1 MSREVDQ
8 RVVQMEFDNARFE
21 NNAQKTLS
29 TLNKLKESLNF
40 GGAAKGMDEVAD
52 AAKGVDLSFLQ
63 DACEAVTKRFSL
75 FGEIS
80 HEVFHR
86 LATAIVD
93 AQQKLLAF
101 GKSLTFDQINAGWGK
116 FTDKAQS
123 VRTIMSA
130 TGLTVEQ
137 VGEQMDRLNWYTD
150 ETSAAFTDMT
160 ANVGK
165 FTNAGVKLDT
175 AVTAMQGITNWGYRS
190 GATLN
195 EMSRAMY
202 NLSQAL
208 AVGSVKL
215 MDWKSIENANM
226 ATTEFKQ
233 TAIDTAVA
241 MGTLIDKGDGLY
253 KTLRGTEVSAKNFN
267 SALSEGWFSSEVLL
281 QTLSK
286 YGDFG
291 NDLADICEDMNMTA
305 TQMMGYVEDYKN
317 EVIDWNELSRKT
329 GKSVDSLKRTFATMG
344 TSAES
349 LAERIAKTS
358 SKFKGIAKDQDAI
371 KAKAEELTPVLE
383 DAYVKWSNGITDF
396 GEAIAATGL
405 KGTELEKIFQEMKD
419 SQSLGIAAFQAAQE
433 YSSLRDAIDAT
444 KDAVST
450 GWMNVFEKMFGNF
463 EQAKEIWTEFG
474 DRLYEAFAE
483 PVNSINEL
491 MDQWVFLGG
500 RRHLFANEDDYTG
513 ALWNILD
520 TVKEITTMISDVWYD
535 TFGSIFDDLEND
547 VHELDVALHPD
558 ENSGFYKFT
567 QWIHDTTQTI
577 KEFVSPL
584 LEYKVT
590 YEKAGE
596 TISKTVKRYNPVM
609 ENVRK
614 TIQGIV
620 SALSL
625 AKKAVVAVFNAIKPV
640 FGILGDILAALL
652 GVTGGIGEFI
662 TKIDQGADFSWL
674 ESLHDFLEQVRL
686 KLQDIGGFIG
696 TIREKVGDFFSS
708 AKAWLQS
715 SGLTDFLTNAWTI
728 LKNIAGV
735 GVKGLGDALQGLL
748 KGFGKFDFQT
758 VTDLFS
764 GFAAGGAFMSVK
776 KFFDMM
782 KEQKKDGGGI
792 RSLIDNLK
800 ELGSTVKDT
809 VSKTFSSINDAL
821 ASFTMGQKAEAIKT
835 IAEGVLMLAGALF
848 LIAQIPSEKLAA
860 SLSTIS
866 ALIIELVGAMEL
878 LNRTIKGSSMF
889 DAVGGFNLKD
899 GFFGKFSKP
908 GQSGM
913 GAAATA
919 MIEMAAAVG
928 ILVLA
933 LKGLAKLEPEKMQ
946 QGLQGITVLMVELVA
961 AAKVLSTDDSTKMMK
976 GAVNAIFFAEAIKIL
991 AKAMATVAELE
1002 PEKFGQGLAGVT
1014 VLLTELVVSASI
1026 LSSSDSTKMMKGAG
1040 NALIF
1045 AAAIGVLALVTKE
1058 LGKISA
1064 SEFEQGITGISVLIG
1079 ELVAASWFLANFSG
1093 EKMLKGAGN
1102 ALIFAAAIA
1111 ILGKVTQSLGGMS
1124 PQELATGLIGIA
1136 GAMAVLV
1143 IGLNAMEGTL
1153 KGSAAMI
1160 VAATAL
1166 AILGGTMKAI
1176 AGIGM
1181 EGVVTALVGLAGVF
1195 GVVAIAGM
1203 AMEPI
1208 IPVILGLG
1216 AALVAIG
1223 AGVTLVGVGLT
1234 AIAAGITALSVA
1246 LTAGVS
1252 SIITSIQLIVVA
1264 LIGLIPLIVKS
1275 LAAGLVTIVKALID
1289 ALVECVPTIVGGLLK
1304 TIDETLKQMVDYV
1317 PSIVGSLVELIVGIL
1332 DALADH
1338 IPTLIVSIVNFLS
1351 KLFGAIIDVFK
1362 TIEPEALLE
1371 AILAVGLMAA
1381 LMAALAAIVPL
1392 TAQAMLGV
1400 LGMSMVVAE
1409 MAVLIAA
1416 IGALGKIPGF
1426 NDLLS
1431 SGGTVLE
1438 GIGTA
1443 IGSFVGGI
1451 VGGFMSGVSSQF
1463 PQIGQDLSDFMTNVT
1478 PFIEGASKMD
1488 ANTLDGVKALAET
1501 ILILTAA
1508 DLLDSLTSWITGGTS
1523 LADFGKELAD
1533 FAPYFRTYGVYM
1545 SGIDGAVVE
1554 QSANAAKALA
1564 EMTKALPTEGGIKS
1578 WITGDISLADFGQA
1592 LADFGPHLMDYANS
1606 VTGLPGDVI
1615 DASIAAANTIVAF
1628 AKDIPNE
1635 GGLLGWLMGD
1645 NDIATFG
1652 QHLADFGSNF
1662 ASYARSVS
1670 GIDNDVVVASV
1681 TAAEALVGL
1690 ANGLPEQGV
1699 FDKKMTFD
1707 DFGAQIKDFGSN
1719 LLDYS
1724 NYIKEVDVGAMNA
1737 ATNELIRIVALVRTL
1752 NPDQVAAF
1760 GSFGRSLADIANNG
1774 ISGFVE
1780 AFQTGYEQVKEV
1792 LATYMDYAID
1802 GAQSK
1807 EQDLIN
1813 KFKTIMEN
1821 SIKAID
1827 NFKKDFNSSA
1837 VNLMKELINGTNSEQ
1852 VNYLTTMFDIMT
1864 AQMTNIADFNDDMD
1878 TAGQTLIE
1886 KLCSGINTKATEQ
1899 LLGITIPTIMASAV
1913 AHVRLEYD
1921 NFYSVGEYMAEGM
1934 ANGLGSTYSLN
1945 LVDQAARNLASKAI
1959 NGAKDRLRV
1968 ASPSKV
1974 FAWLGEMSGE
1984 GFVNG
1989 LEDYNRA
1996 SGIAGDEMANSALS
2010 AVSDAI
2016 MQISNFIQNGIDSQP
2031 VIRPIL
2037 DLSDVKSGAQE
2048 LNSMFGYTRATS
2060 INAGMGQM
2068 ALATSAG
2075 SVVTTNNTPTFN
2087 IYQQPGENAEDLARR
2102 INKIMGGWYK

>member
-29 TLNKLKESLNF
+29 TLEKLKESLNF
-40 GGAAKGMDEVAD
+40 KGASKGMDDVAE

-86 LATAIVD
+86 LATTIVD
-93 AQQKLLAF
+93 AQQKLIAF
-101 GKSLTFDQINAGWGK
+101 GKSLTVDQINAGWSK

-130 TGLTVEQ
+130 TGLTVEE
-137 VGEQMDRLNWYTD
+137 VGEQMNRLNWYTD

-165 FTNAGVKLDT
+165 FTNAGVELDT

-208 AVGSVKL
+208 AVGQVKL

-226 ATTEFKQ
+226 ATTEFKN
-233 TAIDTAVA
+233 TAIQTAVA
-241 MGTLIDKGDGLY
+241 MGTLKDKGDGLY
-253 KTLRGTEVSAKNFN
+253 KTLAGNEVTVKNFN
-267 SALSEGWFSSEVLL
+267 EALKDGWFSSDVLL

-291 NDLADICEDMNMTA
+291 NDLADICNDMNMTA

-349 LAERIAKTS
+349 LSDRIARTS
-358 SKFKGIAKDQDAI
+358 NKFKDIAKDEDAI
-371 KAKAEELTPVLE
+371 AAKAEELTPILE
-383 DAYVKWSNGITDF
+383 DAYYNWTNGVTDF
-396 GEAIAATGL
+396 SEAIAATGL
-405 KGTELEKIFQEMKD
+405 KGSELEKIFQEMKD
-419 SQSLGIAAFQAAQE
+419 SQALGIAAFQAAQE

-474 DRLYEAFAE
+474 DRLYDAFAE
-483 PVNSINEL
+483 PVNGINEL

-547 VHELDVALHPD
+547 VRELDVALHPD
-558 ENSGFYKFT
+558 ENSGFYRFT

-577 KEFVSPL
+577 KDFVSPL

-640 FGILGDILAALL
+640 FGILGDILKALL

-662 TKIDQGADFSWL
+662 TQVDQGADFSWL
-674 ESLHDFLEQVRL
+674 DSLHDFLEKVRL

-696 TIREKVGDFFSS
+696 TIKKKVGDFFSS
-708 AKAWLQS
+708 AKTWLQS
-715 SGLTDFLTNAWTI
+715 SGLTSFLTNAWTI

-735 GVKGLGDALQGLL
+735 GVKGLGDALKGLF
-748 KGFGKFDFQT
+748 KGFGNFDFQT

-764 GFAAGGAFMSVK
+764 SFAAGGAFMSVK
-776 KFFDMM
+776 KFFDMIRDP
-782 KEQKKDGGGI
+782 KEGGGI
-792 RSLIDNLK
+792 VGLISNLK
-800 ELGSTVKDT
+800 ELGGTLKDT
-809 VSKTFSSINDAL
+809 VSDTFSKVNEAL
-821 ASFTMGQKAEAIKT
+821 TSFTSGQKASTLKV

-860 SLSTIS
+860 SLGTIS

-878 LNRTIKGSSMF
+878 LNKTMKGTTMI
-889 DAVGGFNLKD
+889 DAAGGLNLKN
-899 GFFGKFSKP
+899 GLFGTISKP
-908 GQSGM
+908 GKSGM
-913 GAAATA
+913 ESAATA
-919 MIEMAAAVG
+919 MIEMSAAIAILAV
-928 ILVLA
+928 A
-933 LKGLAKLEPEKMQ
+933 LKKIADLDPDKMQ
-946 QGLQGITVLMVELVA
+946 QGLKGVTILMIELVA

-976 GAVNAIFFAEAIKIL
+976 GAVNAILFAEAIKIL
-991 AKAMATVAELE
+991 AKSMAIMAEIE
-1002 PEKFGQGLAGVT
+1002 PAQFDQGLKGIT
-1014 VLLTELVVSASI
+1014 ILLTELVVSAAI
-1026 LSSSDSTKMMKGAG
+1026 LSSNDGTKMMKGAG

-1045 AAAIGVLALVTKE
+1045 AAAIGVLVLATKE
-1058 LGKISA
+1058 MGKIS
-1064 SEFEQGITGISVLIG
+1064 SSQFEQGLTGISVLIG
-1079 ELVAASWFLANFSG
+1079 ELVASAWFLANFSG

-1102 ALIFAAAIA
+1102 ALIFAAAVA

-1153 KGSAAMI
+1153 AGSAAMI

-1166 AILGGTMKAI
+1166 AILGGTMKTI

-1203 AMEPI
+1203 AMGPI

-1216 AALVAIG
+1216 AALMAIG
-1223 AGVTLVGVGLT
+1223 GGVTLVGVGLT

-1371 AILAVGLMAA
+1371 GIAAVGLMAV
-1381 LMAALAAIVPL
+1381 LIAALSALVPL
-1392 TAQAMLGV
+1392 IPQAALGV
-1400 LGMSMVVAE
+1400 LGMMGIVAE

-1426 NDLLS
+1426 YEFLS
-1431 SGGTVLE
+1431 DGGQVLE
-1438 GIGTA
+1438 GVGTA
-1443 IGSFVGGI
+1443 IGAFVGGI
-1451 VGGFMSGVSSQF
+1451 VGGFMSGVSSSF
-1463 PQIGQDLSDFMTNVT
+1463 PQIGQNLSDFMTNVT
-1478 PFIEGASKMD
+1478 PFIEGASKLD
-1488 ANTLDGVKALAET
+1488 ASTLDGVNALAET
-1501 ILILTAA
+1501 ILILTKA
-1508 DLLDSLTSWITGGTS
+1508 DLLNGLTSWITGGTS
-1523 LADFGKELAD
+1523 LTDFGKELAD

-1545 SGIDGAVVE
+1545 SGIDGSVVE

-1592 LADFGPHLMDYANS
+1592 LADFGPHLMSYANS

-1615 DASIAAANTIVAF
+1615 DASVAAANTIVAF

-1690 ANGLPEQGV
+1690 ANGLPEQGL
-1699 FDKKMTFD
+1699 FDKKMSFD
-1707 DFGAQIKDFGSN
+1707 DFGDQIKDFGSS

-1724 NYIKEVDVGAMNA
+1724 NFVTEVDVGAMNA
-1737 ATNELIRIVALVRTL
+1737 ATNELLRIVALVRSL

-1760 GSFGRSLADIANNG
+1760 GSFGRSLADIAENG

-1792 LATYMDYAID
+1792 LAMFMDYAIQ

-1807 EQDLIN
+1807 ESELIT
-1813 KFKTIMEN
+1813 KFETIFKN
-1821 SIKAID
+1821 SLDAID
-1827 NFKKDFNSSA
+1827 NFKDDYNLAA
-1837 VNLMKELINGTNSEQ
+1837 VNLMKELITGTNSEQ
-1852 VNYLTTMFDIMT
+1852 VNFLTTMFDIMT
-1864 AQMTNIADFNDDMD
+1864 AQMENIAEFNDDMD

-1886 KLCSGINTKATEQ
+1886 KLCTGINTKATSQ
-1899 LLGITIPTIMASAV
+1899 LLSITIPTIMASAV

-1921 NFYSVGEYMAEGM
+1921 SFYSAGEYMAEGM
-1934 ANGLGSTYSLN
+1934 ANGLGSTYSLSI
-1945 LVDQAARNLASKAI
+1945 VDQAARRLAQKAVDSAR
-1959 NGAKDRLRV
+1959 NTLEV

-1989 LEDYNRA
+1989 LEDSTRA
-1996 SGIAGDEMANSALS
+1996 SGIAGEDMANSALS

-2016 MQISNFIQNGIDSQP
+2016 LQISNFIQNGIDSQP

-2037 DLSDVKSGAQE
+2037 DLSEVKSGAEE
-2048 LNSMFGYTRATS
+2048 LNSMFGYTRATT
-2060 INAGMGQM
+2060 INAGMSGL
-2068 ALATSAG
+2068 ALATPNG